1 MPAGVPQGQ
10 RGGGKQGAQ
19 GVLHVTIIAHV
30 ETGGWIEVAFVVLV
44 ETIGQLPAR
53 SFVAVPFGL
62 GASGEIAIT
71 VALAGIEIALAEII
85 AHVAGERPAVV
96 GAKDQAFAS
105 LKTVSGGDAVERVFG
120 IAAHI
125 GGIVQAIFV
134 DCGATEGEKLGEP
147 MATGGEEEVLSRV
160 VVAAV
165 AHFPSEFVGSRNLL
179 ARDDVDHPAGGIT
192 AVERR
197 SGSAN
202 DFDAFDIGQV
212 DALEIDIVHRFA
224 GQALAV
230 DEKKHALSGKTAQ
243 IEIHIAAQR
252 LGEFETGQ
260 FVREYILHVVGVGA
274 ANVLSRDHAGLHRA
288 ACHGARRAR
297 ARHHGRIEQRIGA
310 PTLGRRKPLRRSRER
325 GAEATEQK
333 REIQRAEDS
342 HERAE
347 AWAGA
352 K

>member
-1 MPAGVPQGQ
+1 
-10 RGGGKQGAQ
+10 
-19 GVLHVTIIAHV
+19 
-30 ETGGWIEVAFVVLV
+30 
-44 ETIGQLPAR
+44 
-53 SFVAVPFGL
+53 
-62 GASGEIAIT
+62 
-71 VALAGIEIALAEII
+71 
-85 AHVAGERPAVV
+85 
-96 GAKDQAFAS
+96 
-105 LKTVSGGDAVERVFG
+105 
-120 IAAHI
+120 
-125 GGIVQAIFV
+125 
-134 DCGATEGEKLGEP
+134 

-212 DALEIDIVHRFA
+212 DALEIDIVHRFP
-224 GQALAV
+224 GQALPV
-230 DEKKHALSGKTAQ
+230 DEKEHALTGKTAQ

-252 LGEFETGQ
+252 LGKLETGQ
-260 FVREYILHVVGVGA
+260 FVREHILHIVGVGA
-274 ANVLSRDHAGLHRA
+274 ANVLSRDHAGLHRTVS
-288 ACHGARRAR
+288 HGARRAR
-297 ARHHGRIEQRIGA
+297 ARHNGRIEQRIGA

-352 K
+352 H